1 VQLLACKTNG
11 RSAVRIANLRLN
23 RNVDARVSD
32 DRLEDLLGE
41 SNADFV
47 GAIVMYDEPT
57 ESITDYAPYSLTV
70 STDNDD
76 DGGDD
81 DDDDDD

>member
-1 VQLLACKTNG
+1 
-11 RSAVRIANLRLN
+11 LN
-23 RNVDARVSD
+23 RNFDAKIDD

-57 ESITDYAPYSLTV
+57 ESIVDYAPYSLTV
-70 STDNDD
+70 RASNR
-76 DGGDD
+76 GGGHGDD
-81 DDDDDD
+81 DDD